1 MFLALAQSSS
11 TRQAAER
18 LGINA
23 STISRK
29 LTALEATLGVRLVER
44 HPGGMRLTS
53 AGNDVVDAAMQMN
66 EFVRTLTRRVAG
78 ADRALVGTVRV
89 SVPEVISHAVGEI
102 LASVIAEHR
111 GLQVEFRVDDKIADL
126 ARHEA
131 DLAVRVSDTPPGE
144 LFGRKLGR
152 AGVGVY
158 ASERYFASHPFDL
171 TDQRHQWVEWPSYV
185 RGKAAYQWLEQEVP
199 ARRVAVHASSAQA
212 VQAAVAAGL
221 GLSPMVHA
229 HARRTPGL
237 VSRWA
242 LPHECGTDVWA
253 LTHREVSRN
262 ARVRVV
268 LKALAELEL

>member
-29 LTALEATLGVRLVER
+29 LTALETTLGVRLVER
-44 HPGGMRLTS
+44 HPSGMRLTR
-53 AGNDVVDAAMQMN
+53 AGSDVVDAAMQMN

-78 ADRALVGTVRV
+78 ADRTLVGTVRV
-89 SVPEVISHAVGEI
+89 SVPEVIAHAVGEV
-102 LASVIAEHR
+102 LAGVVADHR
-111 GLQVEFRVDDKIADL
+111 GLQIEFRVDDKIADL
-126 ARHEA
+126 VRHEA
-131 DLAVRVSDTPPGE
+131 DLAVRVSDAPPGE

-158 ASERYFASHPFDL
+158 ASERYLANHPYELD
-171 TDQRHQWVEWPSYV
+171 DERHQWVEWPSYV
-185 RGKAAYQWLEQEVP
+185 RGKAAFLWLEREVP
-199 ARRVAVHASSAQA
+199 VRRTAVQGSSAQA

-221 GLSPMVHA
+221 GLAPMVHA
-229 HARRTPGL
+229 HARRAPGL

-242 LPHECGTDVWA
+242 LPNECGTDVWA
-253 LTHREVSRN
+253 LMHREVSRN

-268 LKALAELEL
+268 LTALAGLKL